1 VSHSVNPTNTS
12 TRHKDANRGLST
24 AERKAV
30 FSLSGIFALRM
41 LGLFMILPVFAL
53 YAEKLTGST
62 PFLIGIAIGV
72 YGLTQALL
80 QIPFGMLSD
89 RAGRKPMIIIGL
101 IIFAGGS
108 IVAASGTSIYTV
120 IIGRAL
126 QGSGAIAAV
135 IMALT
140 ADLTREEKRLS
151 AMAIIGMSIGLSFA
165 LSLIAG
171 PLLNRWIGVPGIFW
185 LTAILSLLAI
195 LLVVFVVPTPRK
207 TEFHRDTMPVLKQ
220 LKHVITDPQLV
231 RLDVGIF
238 VLHMMLTATFV
249 VYPLVLRDNVH
260 LAPDQHW
267 LIYLPVMVLA
277 IIAMIP
283 FVVIAES
290 KHKMKQVFGAAVLIL
305 AGAEA
310 AYTLFLHSLTGL
322 VFGLFIF
329 FMAFNVLEAT
339 LPSLMAKMAMP
350 DQKGTAMGVYSTS
363 QFLGAFT
370 GGGVGGWMYGH
381 WGPGAVFLFCGLAAV
396 VWFVLASTMSSPRY
410 LSSYM
415 IRVGEVDR
423 NRARNLVAELT
434 AVTGVAEAVVVAEDG
449 IAYLKVDLH
458 ALDRDALQ
466 QYSVNVA
473 EAEA

>member
-1 VSHSVNPTNTS
+1 VSQSVTPPKTK
-12 TRHKDANRGLST
+12 TRRKDASSGLSS

-53 YAEKLTGST
+53 YAEHLVGST
-62 PFLIGIAIGV
+62 PFLTGIAIGV
-72 YGLTQALL
+72 YGLTQAGL
-80 QIPFGMLSD
+80 QIPFGMMSD
-89 RAGRKPMIIIGL
+89 RVGRKPMIVLGL
-101 IIFAGGS
+101 IIFACGS
-108 IVAASGTSIYTV
+108 MLAASATSIYTV
-120 IIGRAL
+120 IGGRAL
-126 QGSGAIAAV
+126 QGAGAIAAV

-165 LSLIAG
+165 FSLIAG
-171 PLLNRWIGVPGIFW
+171 PLLNQWIGVPGIFW
-185 LTAILSLLAI
+185 LTAVLSLAAI
-195 LLVVFVVPTPRK
+195 ALVIFVVPTPRK
-207 TEFHRDTMPVLKQ
+207 TEFHRDTMPVFKQ
-220 LKHVITDPQLV
+220 LKQVISDPQLV
-231 RLDVGIF
+231 RLDIGIF

-249 VYPLVLRDNVH
+249 VYPLVLRDNAHVS
-260 LAPDQHW
+260 PDQHW

-283 FVVIAES
+283 FVVIAEA

-310 AYTLFLHSLTGL
+310 SYTMFLHSLTGL

-370 GGGVGGWMYGH
+370 GGGLGGWMYGH
-381 WGPGAVFLFCGLAAV
+381 WGAATVFLFCGLAAV
-396 VWFVLASTMSSPRY
+396 VWFILASTMSNPRY

-415 IRVGEVDR
+415 IRVGDVD
-423 NRARNLVAELT
+423 AKQAPKLVAQLT

-458 ALDRDALQ
+458 ALDREALQ
-466 QYSVNVA
+466 QYSINMA
-473 EAEA
+473 EA